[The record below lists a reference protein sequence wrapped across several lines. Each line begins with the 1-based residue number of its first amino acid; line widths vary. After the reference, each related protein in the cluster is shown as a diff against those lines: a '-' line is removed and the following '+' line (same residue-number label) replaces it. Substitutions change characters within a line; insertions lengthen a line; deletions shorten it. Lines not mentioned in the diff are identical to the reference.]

1 MEGVQHLPF
10 NLILTV
16 LNPMSGEILTVLIL
30 MLVFIVMSALI
41 SGAEVAYF
49 SINIK
54 DRNELEEE
62 VDDKQSQRILALLEK
77 PKKLL
82 ATILIANNFIN
93 VAIVMFSTFVMNG
106 LMNEDAVS
114 PTWRFIIQVVLVTFI
129 ILLLG
134 EVLPKVYATRYKIKL
149 AKFMSSALFVV
160 QMMVGGLSK
169 LLVSSTLIIDK
180 KIKKKRAN
188 ISVDDL
194 GYALDLTED
203 ISTNKEEEKILKG
216 IVKFGQTDVKQ
227 IMKPRMDVVAIE
239 YDLSYNDVLASVR
252 EGKYSR
258 IPVYEDTFDTIKGV
272 LYTKDLLPYLNEK
285 DEFEWTKLVREA
297 KFVPENKKIDDLLKD
312 FQEQKR
318 HIAVVVDEYG
328 GSSGIVTLED
338 ILEEVVGEITDEFDD
353 DDIIFSKL
361 DDNTYVFEG
370 KTSLMDMYRVLEIA
384 GDEFEGEKGEADT
397 IAGFCIEQA
406 GKILLKNEKVHFKNY
421 VFIIEASDKRRIKQ
435 VKLII
440 NKLDNE

>member
-1 MEGVQHLPF
+1 MEGVQQF
-10 NLILTV
+10 SFDLILTV
-16 LNPMSGEILTVLIL
+16 LNPMSGEVLSVLIL

-41 SGAEVAYF
+41 SGSEIAFF
-49 SINIK
+49 SITTK
-54 DRNELEEE
+54 DKVELEEE
-62 VDDKQSQRILALLEK
+62 TDDKQSQRILLLLEK

-93 VAIVMFSTFVMNG
+93 VAIVMFSTYVMNE
-106 LMNEDAVS
+106 LLNPEAVS

-134 EVLPKVYATRYKIKL
+134 EVSPKVYATRYKIKL
-149 AKFMSSALFVV
+149 AKFMSSALSVI

-169 LLVSSTLIIDK
+169 LLVASTLVIDR

-203 ISTNKEEEKILKG
+203 LSTNKEEEKILKG

-227 IMKPRMDVVAIE
+227 IMKPRMDVIAIE
-239 YDLSYNDVLASVR
+239 SDLKYDEVLLSVR
-252 EGKYSR
+252 EGRYSR

-272 LYTKDLLPYLNEK
+272 LYTKDLLPYLTEK
-285 DEFEWTKLVREA
+285 EDFDWTKLIREA

-318 HIAVVVDEYG
+318 HIAIVVDEYG

-338 ILEEVVGEITDEFDD
+338 ILEEIVGEITDEFDD

-361 DDNTYVFEG
+361 DDKTYIFEG
-370 KTSLMDMYRVLEIA
+370 KTSLMDMYRVLDIE
-384 GDEFEGEKGEADT
+384 GEDFEEEKGEADT

-406 GKILLKNEKVHFKNY
+406 GKILLKNEKIHFKNY
-421 VFIIEASDKRRIKQ
+421 VFVIEAADKRRIKQ

-440 NKLDNE
+440 NKLENE

>member
-1 MEGVQHLPF
+1 MEGVQQISF
-10 NLILTV
+10 NLILSV
-16 LNPMSGEILTVLIL
+16 LNPMTGEILSVLIL
-30 MLVFIVMSALI
+30 MLIFIVMSALI
-41 SGAEVAYF
+41 SGSEVAFF

-54 DRNELEEE
+54 DKNELEEE
-62 VDDKQSQRILALLEK
+62 LDDKNSQRVLLLLEK

-93 VAIVMFSTFVMNG
+93 VAIVMFSTFVMNE
-106 LMNEDAVS
+106 LLNDEAIS
-114 PTWRFIIQVVLVTFI
+114 STWKFVIQVVLVTFT

-134 EVLPKVYATRYKIKL
+134 EVLPKVYATRYKVKL
-149 AKFMSSALFVV
+149 AKFMSSALSVV
-160 QMMVGGLSK
+160 QMMVGGLST
-169 LLVSSTLIIDK
+169 LLVSSTLIIDR

-194 GYALDLTED
+194 GYALDLTEEL
-203 ISTNKEEEKILKG
+203 SANKEEEKILKG

-227 IMKPRMDVVAIE
+227 IMKPRIDVVAIE
-239 YDLSYNDVLASVR
+239 HDLSYSEVLTSVR

-285 DEFEWTKLVREA
+285 DEFDWTTLIRDA

-318 HIAVVVDEYG
+318 HIAIVVDEYG
-328 GSSGIVTLED
+328 GSSGVVTLED
-338 ILEEVVGEITDEFDD
+338 ILEEIVGEITDEFDD
-353 DDIIFSKL
+353 DDIVFSKL

-370 KTSLMDMYRVLEIA
+370 KTSLMDMYRVLEIE
-384 GDEFEGEKGEADT
+384 GEDFEEEKGEADT

-406 GKILLKNEKVHFKNY
+406 GKILLKNEKVNFKNY
-421 VFIIEASDKRRIKQ
+421 VFIIEAADKRRIKQ

-440 NKLDNE
+440 NKVGDE

>member
-1 MEGVQHLPF
+1 M
-10 NLILTV
+10 
-16 LNPMSGEILTVLIL
+16 
-30 MLVFIVMSALI
+30 
-41 SGAEVAYF
+41 
-49 SINIK
+49 
-54 DRNELEEE
+54 
-62 VDDKQSQRILALLEK
+62 DDKQSQRILTLLEK

-106 LMNEDAVS
+106 LMNEEAVS
-114 PTWRFIIQVVLVTFI
+114 PTWRFVIQVVLVTFI

-149 AKFMSSALFVV
+149 AKFMSSALSVI

-169 LLVSSTLIIDK
+169 LLVSSTLIIDR

-203 ISTNKEEEKILKG
+203 LSTNKEEEKILKG

-239 YDLSYNDVLASVR
+239 NDLTYNDVLSSVR

-258 IPVYEDTFDTIKGV
+258 IPVYEDTFDTIIGV

-285 DEFEWTKLVREA
+285 DEFKWTKLIREA

-318 HIAVVVDEYG
+318 HIAIVVDEYG

-338 ILEEVVGEITDEFDD
+338 ILEEIVGEITDEFDD
-353 DDIIFSKL
+353 DDIVFSKI
-361 DDNTYVFEG
+361 DDHTYIFEG
-370 KTSLMDMYRVLEIA
+370 KTSLMDMYRVLEIE
-384 GDEFEGEKGEADT
+384 GEEFEEEKGEADT

-406 GKILLKNEKVHFKNY
+406 GKILLKNEKVNFKNY
-421 VFIIEASDKRRIKQ
+421 VFIIEAADKRRIKQ

-440 NKLDNE
+440 NNLDDE